1 MIPTAAAAPS
11 ARSTLADQ
19 RTSSTIILVSM
30 AILVRSGLDGFP
42 LLMVVLPIASIAL
55 CLLAMWLSRVNY
67 TERDGEDV
75 GWRHPRSMFVC
86 ATAAFMTSFA
96 GLLLAI
102 DLH

>member
-1 MIPTAAAAPS
+1 MIPSAAAAPS

-19 RTSSTIILVSM
+19 RTASSTIVVSL

-42 LLMVVLPIASIAL
+42 IVMVVLPLIGIGLSVF
-55 CLLAMWLSRVNY
+55 AMWLSRINY
-67 TERDGEDV
+67 AERDGHGV
-75 GWRHPRSMFVC
+75 AWRHPRSMFMC
-86 ATAAFMTSFA
+86 AAAALSSSTA